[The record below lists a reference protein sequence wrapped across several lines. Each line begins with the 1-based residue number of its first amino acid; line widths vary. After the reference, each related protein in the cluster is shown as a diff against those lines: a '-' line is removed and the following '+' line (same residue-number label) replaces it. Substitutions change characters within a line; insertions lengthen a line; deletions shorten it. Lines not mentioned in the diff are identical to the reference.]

1 MDTTA
6 LETAITALSAD
17 ITTIGGALIGVA
29 GVVLVYRWLKGF
41 LFG

>member
-6 LETAITALSAD
+6 IVTAISDLNAD
-17 ITTIGGALIGVA
+17 VVTIGGALIAVA
-29 GVVLVYRWLKGF
+29 GVVLVYKWLKGF

>member
-6 LETAITALSAD
+6 IVTAIQDLNAD
-17 ITTIGGALIGVA
+17 VTTIGGALIAIA
-29 GVVLVYRWLKGF
+29 GVVLVFRWLKGF